1 MKCEEEESLN
11 DPEVYKQEGNFGL
24 NKDGPELPQIK
35 EEQEEVC
42 TSQEIAQV
50 IVKEESE
57 DVWTGKERFRV
68 LDNIWKHEEDLHCTG
83 PHTHDI
89 IKLEENGPVKHED
102 SDSITAPDEDGF
114 SVHSSGLD
122 SADSDDEADLSE
134 EMYPYYDTDDDYD
147 DDDEEEEEE
156 EEETEA
162 ATTLDGGRRRLR
174 SQRSWPSANKA
185 KRSRSEP
192 LSGDAAA
199 WKSEKDPDNLPHPLP
214 HFLPTRKPASTTL
227 QSASQPTTS
236 NHHDAPGSY
245 RLLSPLQANTP
256 TYTTMQ
262 PPQQIE
268 SALNAFDN
276 ENAAFQKLIAM
287 VTELTREVRDLRE
300 EFRAFRQSC
309 SSEPVDAW
317 VLPLD
322 LPLHNMDE
330 LNNAEATL
338 QLPEANKTMVR
349 RFSLIGGTTLE
360 VRVRR
365 ILAYAI
371 TNELASGLNWAGRKN
386 KDQTKQKRAFKET
399 VLCRCI
405 FDGLTQ
411 QMGVNSVSEFAFA
424 QAVQKWLRCAPD
436 RMGGAGRPISSP
448 IPD

>member
-11 DPEVYKQEGNFGL
+11 DPQVHNQERNFGL
-24 NKDGPELPQIK
+24 SEDGPEPQIK

-42 TSQEIAQV
+42 TGQEIAKV
-50 IVKEESE
+50 IVKQESE
-57 DVWTGKERFRV
+57 EIFVWTGKERFRV
-68 LDNIWKHEEDLHCTG
+68 LDNIWKREEDLHCTG
-83 PHTHDI
+83 PDTHDI
-89 IKLEENGPVKHED
+89 IKLEENGPLKHED
-102 SDSITAPDEDGF
+102 SDSVTVPDEDGF

-122 SADSDDEADLSE
+122 SADSDDETDLSE
-134 EMYPYYDTDDDYD
+134 EMYPYYDTDDDY
-147 DDDEEEEEE
+147 EEEEEE

-162 ATTLDGGRRRLR
+162 ATTLVGGRRRLR

-214 HFLPTRKPASTTL
+214 HFLPTRTPASTSL

-236 NHHDAPGSY
+236 NHHDALASY
-245 RLLSPLQANTP
+245 RLLSPLQPNTP
-256 TYTTMQ
+256 TYTTIQ

-268 SALNAFDN
+268 SALNN
-276 ENAAFQKLIAM
+276 ENAAFQKLLTM

-309 SSEPVDAW
+309 SNEPVDAG

-371 TNELASGLNWAGRKN
+371 TNELASGLNWTGRKN

-399 VLCRCI
+399 VLCKCI

-411 QMGVNSVSEFAFA
+411 QVGVNAVSEFAFA
-424 QAVQKWLRCAPD
+424 QAVQKWLRYAPD

-448 IPD
+448 IPE

>member
-11 DPEVYKQEGNFGL
+11 DPQVYNQEGNFGL
-24 NKDGPELPQIK
+24 SEDGPELPQIK

-50 IVKEESE
+50 IVKQESE
-57 DVWTGKERFRV
+57 EIFVWTGKERFRV

-89 IKLEENGPVKHED
+89 IKLEENGPVKRED
-102 SDSITAPDEDGF
+102 SDSVTAPDEDGF

-134 EMYPYYDTDDDYD
+134 EMYPYYDTDDDDY
-147 DDDEEEEEE
+147 EEEEEE
-156 EEETEA
+156 EEETET

-192 LSGDAAA
+192 LSVDAAA

-214 HFLPTRKPASTTL
+214 HFLPTRKP
-227 QSASQPTTS
+227 
-236 NHHDAPGSY
+236 D
-245 RLLSPLQANTP
+245 
-256 TYTTMQ
+256 
-262 PPQQIE
+262 
-268 SALNAFDN
+268 
-276 ENAAFQKLIAM
+276 AAFQKLITM

-309 SSEPVDAW
+309 SSEPVDAGI
-317 VLPLD
+317 LPLD

-371 TNELASGLNWAGRKN
+371 TNELASGLNWTGRKN

-399 VLCRCI
+399 VLCKCI

-411 QMGVNSVSEFAFA
+411 QVGVNAVSEFAFT
-424 QAVQKWLRCAPD
+424 QAVQKWLRYAPD

-448 IPD
+448 IPE